1 MNYQNQ
7 TTSKIGKLIYKIFC
21 ILSLVAGYSTAAHA
35 FTCYDATGVTLD
47 SLYGDQSTNV
57 YVNLQPSL
65 GVGQNLVVDLS
76 QSIFCKNDTPED
88 RNDFTSILLGS
99 SYSGLLAN
107 FTGSLKYYGSSYN
120 FPLTSSTASYNLRS
134 GNFVPWNAMLY
145 LTPVSAASGVVIKS
159 GSLIARLVMLHV
171 GTNVH
176 NDTREYQARFTWN
189 IYANN
194 DVIVPTGGCDVSSRS
209 VTVNLPNYPASTA
222 IPLTVHCAKNQALGY
237 YLSGTTADAA
247 NSVFTNTAS
256 SSAAQGIGIQLTRNS
271 SVISAN
277 KEVSLGTVGTSPV
290 NLGLIANYARTSG
303 QVTAG
308 NVQSIIGVT
317 FIYQ

>member
-99 SYSGLLAN
+99 SY
-107 FTGSLKYYGSSYN
+107 
-120 FPLTSSTASYNLRS
+120 
-134 GNFVPWNAMLY
+134 
-145 LTPVSAASGVVIKS
+145 
-159 GSLIARLVMLHV
+159 
-171 GTNVH
+171 
-176 NDTREYQARFTWN
+176 
-189 IYANN
+189 
-194 DVIVPTGGCDVSSRS
+194 
-209 VTVNLPNYPASTA
+209 
-222 IPLTVHCAKNQALGY
+222 
-237 YLSGTTADAA
+237 
-247 NSVFTNTAS
+247 
-256 SSAAQGIGIQLTRNS
+256 
-271 SVISAN
+271 
-277 KEVSLGTVGTSPV
+277 
-290 NLGLIANYARTSG
+290 
-303 QVTAG
+303 
-308 NVQSIIGVT
+308 
-317 FIYQ
+317 